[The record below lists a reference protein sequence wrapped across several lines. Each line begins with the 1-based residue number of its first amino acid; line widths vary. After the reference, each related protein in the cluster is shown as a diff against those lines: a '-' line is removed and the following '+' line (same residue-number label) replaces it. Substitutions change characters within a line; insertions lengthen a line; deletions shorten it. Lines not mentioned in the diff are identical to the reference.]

1 MVAHRILSL
10 SKTGNNRYMLY
21 RSSPPDLA
29 PHQRVYRCM
38 QHNCSKESIHPVPI
52 WQEQAS
58 GLYSAVRNVRSAVVN
73 IRSALRNIRS
83 TVRNIER
90 EPYSDILKSAIPA
103 NPKQLSSNNLPS
115 YSYHTRR
122 SIVCKDISNPL
133 PVFPTLLHFFPIS
146 LLSKMAEILCTSAF
160 RPMEIG
166 VTTESQRRQDG
177 GNE

>member
-1 MVAHRILSL
+1 MISAKKTLSL
-10 SKTGNNRYMLY
+10 SPIYNNVT
-21 RSSPPDLA
+21 DLA

-133 PVFPTLLHFFPIS
+133 PVFPTLLHFFQSVSYPKWLKPLYIGIS
-146 LLSKMAEILCTSAF
+146 PNGNRSHNGI
-160 RPMEIG
+160 
-166 VTTESQRRQDG
+166 TTEAGRR
-177 GNE
+177 

>member
-1 MVAHRILSL
+1 MKVKKSRLETLRMIISSREL
-10 SKTGNNRYMLY
+10 GNQEEL
-21 RSSPPDLA
+21 LA
-29 PHQRVYRCM
+29 
-38 QHNCSKESIHPVPI
+38 
-52 WQEQAS
+52 
-58 GLYSAVRNVRSAVVN
+58 
-73 IRSALRNIRS
+73 ALRNIRS

-90 EPYSDILKSAIPA
+90 WPYSDILKSAIPA

-122 SIVCKDISNPL
+122 SIVGKDIANPL

>member
-1 MVAHRILSL
+1 MISAKKRYLCILFY
-10 SKTGNNRYMLY
+10 NNVT
-21 RSSPPDLA
+21 DLA

-122 SIVCKDISNPL
+122 SIVGKDIANPL
-133 PVFPTLLHFFPIS
+133 PVFPTLLHFFQSVSYPKWLKS
-146 LLSKMAEILCTSAF
+146 FVHRHFAQWK
-160 RPMEIG
+160 
-166 VTTESQRRQDG
+166 
-177 GNE
+177 

>member
-1 MVAHRILSL
+1 
-10 SKTGNNRYMLY
+10 
-21 RSSPPDLA
+21 
-29 PHQRVYRCM
+29 M

-58 GLYSAVRNVRSAVVN
+58 GLYSAVRNVRSAVVNVRSAVVN

-103 NPKQLSSNNLPS
+103 KPKQLSSNNLPS

-122 SIVCKDISNPL
+122 SIVGKDIANPL